1 MTNNATA
8 IQLQKFK
15 TTDQLLH
22 KRGPSAYSAGINDRD
37 KGYIKYAPP
46 SSKNPILSIINP
58 IADDDRNIIMPGY
71 YELVLSAD
79 RQMLVMAQAG
89 NVIATMPVFRL
100 EEDKSQEKLAQPM
113 DNKSQRK
120 ADREKA
126 KAEKKHKKLVQEG
139 KIDDE
144 PQIYTNATIDYDKE
158 GDYYLIKYER
168 GSIRAWGAI
177 K

>member
-1 MTNNATA
+1 MTNNTA

-22 KRGPSAYSAGINDRD
+22 KRGPSAYSAGIDERD
-37 KGYIKYAPP
+37 KGYVKYAHP
-46 SSKNPILSIINP
+46 SSKSPILSIVNP

-79 RQMLVMAQAG
+79 RQMLVLAQAG
-89 NVIATMPVFRL
+89 TVIATIPVFKL
-100 EEDKSQEKLAQPM
+100 EEDKTQETLAQPM
-113 DNKSQRK
+113 DNKSQKK
-120 ADREKA
+120 ADKA
-126 KAEKKHKKLVQEG
+126 QLNKEKKRKKLVQEG
-139 KIDDE
+139 KISDE
-144 PQIYTNATIDYDKE
+144 PEIYMNATIDYDKE

-168 GSIRAWGAI
+168 QSIRAWGAI